1 MPVRDAARQ
10 RGGRGVTGRQV
21 AGSPRVAAPARRR
34 WLPALV
40 LALALLPA
48 LGGPARAQAVDPRRV
63 AELEARAAML
73 EEEIRRLTG
82 RLEEAEFKNRAL
94 ERRIDQ
100 LVADLDVRLGAAGAA
115 EGAAGTVAASRPAA
129 TLAGPSPPEPPV
141 RPALAE
147 AGRTDGSGV
156 LGSLP
161 RDPVVPEPPSTE
173 IAAVAA
179 ARMLSPEQQRDPRA
193 RYDAAEELLKRGD
206 WPAAKVALEAW
217 LADFPSD
224 RLAPVAAYWLGETL
238 YVQGDY
244 AGAAATFAR
253 NYGRYGE
260 NAPRA
265 ADSLI
270 KAGMALAQLGK
281 TEEACKF
288 YAQLDKM
295 REKTTAALRQQLARE
310 RQAANCR

>member
-1 MPVRDAARQ
+1 MTAPSPSAAARPRPISGVKASPQ
-10 RGGRGVTGRQV
+10 RPRWRQ
-21 AGSPRVAAPARRR
+21 AAV
-34 WLPALV
+34 ALV
-40 LALALLPA
+40 LIGAGLVA
-48 LGGPARAQAVDPRRV
+48 GPARAQAVDPRRV
-63 AELEARAAML
+63 AELEARAAVL

-82 RLEEAEFKNRAL
+82 RLEEAEFRNRAL

-100 LVADLDVRLGAAGAA
+100 LVADLDARLGVAAGD
-115 EGAAGTVAASRPAA
+115 GAGGGVASADASRPLGGPVAPQPPA
-129 TLAGPSPPEPPV
+129 RPTL
-141 RPALAE
+141 E
-147 AGRTDGSGV
+147 AGGGDGSQV
-156 LGSLP
+156 LGTLP
-161 RDPVVPEPPSTE
+161 REPVPPEPPSTE
-173 IAAVAA
+173 VAA
-179 ARMLSPEQQRDPRA
+179 AGAARILSPEEQRDPRA
-193 RYDAAEELLKRGD
+193 RYDAAEDLLKRGD
-206 WPAAKVALEAW
+206 WPAARAALEAW
-217 LADFPSD
+217 LADFPTD
-224 RLAPVAAYWLGETL
+224 RLAPVASYWLGETL

-265 ADSLI
+265 PDNLM

-288 YAQLDKM
+288 YAQLDKL

>member
-1 MPVRDAARQ
+1 MTAAGLRGSDPSMPLA
-10 RGGRGVTGRQV
+10 GIG
-21 AGSPRVAAPARRR
+21 AGSVGRVRPIG
-34 WLPALV
+34 L
-40 LALALLPA
+40 LALALVGMGLLA
-48 LGGPARAQAVDPRRV
+48 GSARAQAVDPRRI
-63 AELEARAAML
+63 AELEARAAVL

-82 RLEEAEFKNRAL
+82 RLEEAEFRNRAL

-100 LVADLDVRLGAAGAA
+100 LVVDLDARLGVAAGGT
-115 EGAAGTVAASRPAA
+115 GASGASVAPSRPV
-129 TLAGPSPPEPPV
+129 AGPVAPEPPT
-141 RPALAE
+141 RPTLE
-147 AGRTDGSGV
+147 AGASGDGSGV
-156 LGSLP
+156 LGTLP
-161 RDPVVPEPPSTE
+161 REPIAPQPPSTE
-173 IAAVAA
+173 IAAVAP
-179 ARMLSPEQQRDPRA
+179 ARVLSPEEQRDPRA

-217 LADFPSD
+217 LADFPGD

-265 ADSLI
+265 PDNLM

-288 YAQLDKM
+288 YAQLDRL

>member
-1 MPVRDAARQ
+1 MRADVTDGSDRPRPIAR
-10 RGGRGVTGRQV
+10 V
-21 AGSPRVAAPARRR
+21 VAAPRARSR
-34 WLPALV
+34 AGVAVV
-40 LALALLPA
+40 LALIG
-48 LGGPARAQAVDPRRV
+48 LGVATAPARAQAVDPRRI
-63 AELEARAAML
+63 ADLEARAAVL

-100 LVADLDVRLGAAGAA
+100 LVADLDARLGVAEGSGAGGAAAAG
-115 EGAAGTVAASRPAA
+115 GAARPV
-129 TLAGPSPPEPPV
+129 AGPVAPAPPA
-141 RPALAE
+141 RPTLE
-147 AGRTDGSGV
+147 AGGSDGSTV
-156 LGSLP
+156 LGTLP
-161 RDPVVPEPPSTE
+161 REPLPPEPPSTA
-173 IAAVAA
+173 IAAAGA
-179 ARMLSPEQQRDPRA
+179 ARILSPEEQRDPRA
-193 RYDAAEELLKRGD
+193 RYEAAEDLLKRGD

-217 LADFPSD
+217 LADFPTD
-224 RLAPVAAYWLGETL
+224 RLAPVASYWLGETL

-253 NYGRYGE
+253 NYGRFGE

-265 ADSLI
+265 PDNLM

-288 YAQLDKM
+288 YAQLDKL